1 MELILKDVT
10 FTGDILNQ
18 IKIAVAN
25 ERTTVKDLIAA
36 RVEAEV
42 EAYNNKLPEYFNGL
56 IQPTNAEKT
65 LNGFKLRDRKQKI
78 DVEKQILIAWDAFQ
92 KNGYFILIDDQ
103 QVDDLEQEVLVSKST
118 EINFVKLTQLVG
130 G

>member
-1 MELILKDVT
+1 MELTLKDT
-10 FTGDILNQ
+10 TLTGDILNQ
-18 IKIAVAN
+18 IKIAVKN

-42 EAYNNKLPEYFNGL
+42 KVYNDKLPEYFNGL

-65 LNGFKLRDRKQKI
+65 LNGFKLRNRKQTI
-78 DVEKQILIAWDAFQ
+78 DVEKQVLIAWDAFQ
-92 KNGYFILIDDQ
+92 KNGYFILIDEE
-103 QVDDLEQEVLVSKST
+103 QVEDLEQEVLVSKTT
-118 EINFVKLTQLVG
+118 EISFVKLTQLVG

>member
-78 DVEKQILIAWDAFQ
+78 DVEKQVLIAYDAFQ

-103 QVDDLEQEVLVSKST
+103 QAGDLEQEVLVNKNT

>member
-18 IKIAVAN
+18 IKIAVKN
-25 ERTTVKDLIAA
+25 ERTTVKELIAA

-42 EAYNNKLPEYFNGL
+42 MAYNNKLPEYYNGL

-65 LNGFKLRDRKQKI
+65 LNGFKLLDRKQKI
-78 DVEKQILIAWDAFQ
+78 DIEKQILIAWDAFQ

-103 QVDDLEQEVLVSKST
+103 QVEDLEEEVLVSKNT
-118 EINFVKLTQLVG
+118 EVNFVKLTQLVG

>member
-1 MELILKDVT
+1 MELILKDIT

-78 DVEKQILIAWDAFQ
+78 DIEKQVLIAYDAFQ

-103 QVDDLEQEVLVSKST
+103 QADDLEQEVLVNKST

>member
-1 MELILKDVT
+1 MELILRDVT

-92 KNGYFILIDDQ
+92 KNGYFI
-103 QVDDLEQEVLVSKST
+103 
-118 EINFVKLTQLVG
+118 
-130 G
+130 

>member
-1 MELILKDVT
+1 MDLVLKDVT
-10 FTGDILNQ
+10 FTGDTLNQ
-18 IKIAVAN
+18 IRIAVSN
-25 ERTTVKDLIAA
+25 ERTTVKELIAA

-42 EAYNNKLPEYFNGL
+42 NAYNDTLPEYFNGL

-78 DVEKQILIAWDAFQ
+78 DIEKQILIALDAFQ
-92 KNGYFILIDDQ
+92 KNGYFILIDEEQ
-103 QVDDLEQEVLVSKST
+103 AEDLNQEVLVSKNT
-118 EINFVKLTQLVG
+118 TVNFLKLTQLVG

>member
-18 IKIAVAN
+18 IKIAVKN
-25 ERTTVKDLIAA
+25 ERTTVKELIAA
-36 RVEAEV
+36 RVESEV
-42 EAYNNKLPEYFNGL
+42 KAYNNKLPEYFNGL

-65 LNGFKLRDRKQKI
+65 LNGFKLKDRKKKI
-78 DVEKQILIAWDAFQ
+78 DIEKQVLIAWDAFY

-103 QVDDLEQEVLVSKST
+103 QAEDLEQEVLVSKNTSV
-118 EINFVKLTQLVG
+118 NFVKLTQLVG

>member
-18 IKIAVAN
+18 IKIAVKN
-25 ERTTVKDLIAA
+25 ERTTVKELISA
-36 RVEAEV
+36 RVESEV
-42 EAYNNKLPEYFNGL
+42 KDYNNKLPEYFNGL
-56 IQPTNAEKT
+56 IQPSNTEKT
-65 LNGFKLRDRKQKI
+65 LNGFKLKDRKRKI
-78 DVEKQILIAWDAFQ
+78 DVEKQVLIAWDAFY

-103 QVDDLEQEVLVSKST
+103 QAEDLEQEVLVSKTT
-118 EINFVKLTQLVG
+118 EISFVKLTQLVG

>member
-1 MELILKDVT
+1 MELTLKDT
-10 FTGDILNQ
+10 TLTGDILNQ
-18 IKIAVAN
+18 IKIAVKN

-42 EAYNNKLPEYFNGL
+42 EAYNDKLPEYFNGL

-65 LNGFKLRDRKQKI
+65 LNGFKLRNRKQTI
-78 DVEKQILIAWDAFQ
+78 DIEKQVLIAWDAFQ
-92 KNGYFILIDDQ
+92 KNGYFILIDEE
-103 QVDDLEQEVLVSKST
+103 QVEDLEQEVLVSKTT
-118 EINFVKLTQLVG
+118 EISFVKLTQLVG

>member
-1 MELILKDVT
+1 MELTLKDT
-10 FTGDILNQ
+10 TLTGDILNQ
-18 IKIAVAN
+18 IKIAVKN

-42 EAYNNKLPEYFNGL
+42 KAYNDKLPEYFNGL

-65 LNGFKLRDRKQKI
+65 LNGFKLRNRKQTI
-78 DVEKQILIAWDAFQ
+78 DIEKQVLIAWDAFQ
-92 KNGYFILIDDQ
+92 KNGYFILIDEE
-103 QVDDLEQEVLVSKST
+103 QVEDLEQEVLVSKTT
-118 EINFVKLTQLVG
+118 EISFVKLTQLVG

>member
-1 MELILKDVT
+1 MELILKDIT

-18 IKIAVAN
+18 ITIAVKN
-25 ERTTVKDLIAA
+25 ERTTVKELIAA

-42 EAYNNKLPEYFNGL
+42 KAYNDKLPEYFNGL
-56 IQPTNAEKT
+56 IQPNNAEKT
-65 LNGFKLRDRKQKI
+65 LNGFKIRNRKQKI
-78 DVEKQILIAWDAFQ
+78 DVEKQVLIAYDAFQ

-103 QVDDLEQEVLVSKST
+103 QADDLEQEVLVNKST
-118 EINFVKLTQLVG
+118 DINFVKLTQLVG

>member
-1 MELILKDVT
+1 MELILKDIT

-78 DVEKQILIAWDAFQ
+78 DVEKQVLIAYDAFQ

-103 QVDDLEQEVLVSKST
+103 QAGDLEQEVLVNKST
-118 EINFVKLTQLVG
+118 EISFVKLTQLVG

>member
-18 IKIAVAN
+18 ITIAVKN
-25 ERTTVKDLIAA
+25 ERTTVKELIAA

-42 EAYNNKLPEYFNGL
+42 KAYNDKLPEYFNGL
-56 IQPTNAEKT
+56 IRPTDAEKT
-65 LNGFKLRDRKQKI
+65 LNGFKLKDRKKKI
-78 DVEKQILIAWDAFQ
+78 DVEKQVFIAWDAFY

-103 QVDDLEQEVLVSKST
+103 QAQDLEQEVLVNEST
-118 EINFVKLTQLVG
+118 EINFVKLTPLVG